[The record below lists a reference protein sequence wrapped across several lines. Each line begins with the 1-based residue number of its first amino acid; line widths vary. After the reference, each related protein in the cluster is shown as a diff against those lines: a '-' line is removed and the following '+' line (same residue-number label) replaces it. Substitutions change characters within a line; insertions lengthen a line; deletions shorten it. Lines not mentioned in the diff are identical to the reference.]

1 MSKHIIAATVCA
13 MLLGSASARADI
25 IDGSFSGTLY
35 SGNDTTGVFGP
46 PASDLTNDAI
56 TGTFVY
62 DTSLFSQSISGSQ
75 NTATGTALGALTV
88 TITINGFSHTFTDN
102 SSSSIFLD
110 DSADEVTLQNSN
122 VSGSANE
129 NFYLDAS
136 DLLTPF
142 INTTDLTQPFST
154 SDAFLNSTGTFFIDD
169 LAPNV
174 AAGGAFTITTIST
187 TNSTTSAVPEP
198 ASLTLL
204 ALGFA
209 GIAAGRGRGLRRSSK
224 QRV

>member
-154 SDAFLNSTGTFFIDD
+154 SDA
-169 LAPNV
+169 
-174 AAGGAFTITTIST
+174 
-187 TNSTTSAVPEP
+187 
-198 ASLTLL
+198 
-204 ALGFA
+204 
-209 GIAAGRGRGLRRSSK
+209 RSSGRK
-224 QRV
+224 RRVFRIPCAHQRATDDVGAPPPRKPCANPQTSNVRPS

>member
-88 TITINGFSHTFTDN
+88 TFTDN